1 MCDLVRALVNS
12 GWLMNIVT
20 FSTCDLR
27 KPGQKSYVASYRAN
41 KELVILRKCFLASYV
56 DESDLRK
63 FSSIGDSQYM
73 VTNS

>member
-1 MCDLVRALVNS
+1 MCDLVRSNS

-27 KPGQKSYVASYRAN
+27 KPGHKSYVASYRVN
-41 KELVILRKCFLASYV
+41 KESRECFLANYV
-56 DESDLRK
+56 DEGDLQK
-63 FSSIGDSQYM
+63 FSSIDDSQYM